1 MSAAKI
7 FAGVG
12 KRSAKKI
19 QTEEDIKR
27 ETTKYFS
34 ATLKLETDFNRF
46 KMATSRMVHS
56 STASDDDVKFA
67 KQDLLLQ
74 LSEVMAIAKKLHKLK
89 TKPLD

>member
-1 MSAAKI
+1 MSTAKI

-12 KRSAKKI
+12 KRATKKI
-19 QTEEDIKR
+19 KTEEDINGAS
-27 ETTKYFS
+27 TKYYA

-56 STASDDDVKFA
+56 STASDIDAKYA